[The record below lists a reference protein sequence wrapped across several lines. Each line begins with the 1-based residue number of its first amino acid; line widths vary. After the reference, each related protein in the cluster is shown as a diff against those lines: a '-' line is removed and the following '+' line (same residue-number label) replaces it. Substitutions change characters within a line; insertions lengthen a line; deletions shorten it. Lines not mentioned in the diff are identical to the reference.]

1 MSSVAIVGASRGI
14 GREFV
19 RQYLADGW
27 RVHASA
33 RRDGDLDGLKAAGA
47 VVHQA
52 DVNDE
57 ASLAAMAAAIDEP
70 LDLLVVNAG
79 VGSFEGRL
87 AAVEPADWTR
97 VMTTNA
103 LGPLLVARTVGA
115 KVRDGGKLV
124 ALTSLMGS
132 IADNGAGGSWSYR
145 MSKAALN
152 MGFACLAIELRPR
165 RIDVAVIHPGWVRTD
180 MGGDQAPLAPEG
192 SVAGMRQVIG
202 RLATSGG
209 FFDYT
214 GKPLPW

>member
-1 MSSVAIVGASRGI
+1 MPSVAVVGTGRGI

-19 RQYLADGW
+19 RQYLAGGW

-33 RRDGDLDGLKAAGA
+33 RRDDDLDELKAAGA
-47 VVHQA
+47 IPHRA

-57 ASLAAMAAAIDEP
+57 ASLDAMAAAIGEP
-70 LDLLVVNAG
+70 LELLVVNAG
-79 VGSFEGRL
+79 VGSRELRL
-87 AAVEPADWTR
+87 AEIDPDSWTR

-103 LGPLLVARTVGA
+103 LGPLLTARTVGA

-132 IADNGAGGSWSYR
+132 IGENGGGTWSYR

-152 MGFACLAIELRPR
+152 MGFSCLAIELRPR
-165 RIDVAVIHPGWVRTD
+165 GINVAVLHPGWVRTD
-180 MGGDQAPLAPEG
+180 MGGDQAPLSPEG
-192 SVAGMRQVIG
+192 SVAGMRQVIDS
-202 RLATSGG
+202 LTTSGG
-209 FFDYT
+209 FFDHT

>member
-1 MSSVAIVGASRGI
+1 MPNVAIVGASRGI

-27 RVHASA
+27 RVHATA
-33 RRDGDLDGLKAAGA
+33 RRDGDLDELKAAGA
-47 VVHQA
+47 TAYRA

-57 ASLAAMAAAIDEP
+57 ASLAAMAAAIAEP
-70 LDLLVVNAG
+70 LDLLVANAG
-79 VGSFEGRL
+79 VGSFEGQL

-132 IADNGAGGSWSYR
+132 IADNGAGGAWSYR

-152 MGFACLAIELRPR
+152 MGFSCLAVELRPR
-165 RIDVAVIHPGWVRTD
+165 GINVAVLHPGWVQTD
-180 MGGDQAPLAPEG
+180 MGGDQAPLSPGG
-192 SVAGMRQVIG
+192 SVAGMRRVIDG
-202 RLATSGG
+202 LASSGG

>member
-1 MSSVAIVGASRGI
+1 MPSVVIVGASRGI

-33 RRDGDLDGLKAAGA
+33 RRDGDLDELKAAGA
-47 VVHQA
+47 VTHRA
-52 DVNDE
+52 DVTDE
-57 ASLAAMAAAIDEP
+57 ASLSAMAAAIGEP

-103 LGPLLVARTVGA
+103 LGPLLVARTVGT

-132 IADNGAGGSWSYR
+132 IADNGAGGAWSYR

-165 RIDVAVIHPGWVRTD
+165 GINVAVLHPGWVQTD
-180 MGGDQAPLAPEG
+180 MGGDQAPLSPEG
-192 SVAGMRQVIG
+192 SVTGMRRVIDG
-202 RLATSGG
+202 LTTSGG

-214 GKPLPW
+214 GKRLPW